1 MTYQLWR
8 NVSYTEG
15 EIPQPLFLEKESD
28 DLESLKKILKENPG
42 HFTITNKTNNTILE
56 N

>member
-8 NVSYTEG
+8 NISFTEG
-15 EIPQPLFLEKESD
+15 EVPQPLFLEEESD
-28 DLESLKKILKENPG
+28 DLELLEKKSKENPG
-42 HFTITNKTNNTILE
+42 HFTITNKTKNTILE